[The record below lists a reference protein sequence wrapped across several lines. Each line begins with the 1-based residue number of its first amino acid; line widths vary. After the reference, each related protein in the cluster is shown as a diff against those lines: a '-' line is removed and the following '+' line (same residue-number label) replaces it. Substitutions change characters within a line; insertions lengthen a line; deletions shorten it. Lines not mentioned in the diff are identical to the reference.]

1 MITYAIYTSF
11 FTTAFI
17 AISALLLMKI
27 VNGIIDDKGHI
38 QKDWK
43 YYIITGIVVFCIFF
57 FAAEFAYEKMLLWT
71 GFKTN
76 TIATCYKKGIE
87 GEDGFNEYGQR
98 FFNDEIFTE
107 TDRDTIMQS
116 IQTLDLQAGE
126 IGIRN
131 KMQYDKGNTPLG
143 VALDINRAFHF
154 IPLLLPL
161 LSYFL
166 ALAICY
172 LTKKVIN
179 TNFRKEIAE
188 IKELEGKEKE
198 LKKEIK
204 IKEYNRNELE
214 NKEKELEKRIT
225 EIEKSD
231 LYKRQLKKLDDIE
244 RLMNEM
250 KFETR
255 QKEIEKHAIESTIRE
270 YYKEV
275 DELERRIREL
285 KNKKDEELNL
295 IKGQREKIMNNE
307 KEISRLKEILDKA
320 KEKEQI
326 EETKQKNVNEIL
338 SRYE

>member
-1 MITYAIYTSF
+1 MITYAMYTSF
-11 FTTAFI
+11 FTIAFI
-17 AISALLLMKI
+17 ALSALLLMKI

-57 FAAEFAYEKMLLWT
+57 FAAEFAYGKMLLWT

-143 VALDINRAFHF
+143 VALDINRAFNF

-179 TNFRKEIAE
+179 KNLGKEISK

-214 NKEKELEKRIT
+214 NQQKELEKRIT

-244 RLMNEM
+244 SLMNEK

-255 QKEIEKHAIESTIRE
+255 QKQIEKQSIESTIRE

-275 DELERRIREL
+275 DELERKIKELRNKQDEEISLIEIQKRRFEEL
-285 KNKKDEELNL
+285 KQE
-295 IKGQREKIMNNE
+295 IKEMEREK
-307 KEISRLKEILDKA
+307 A
-320 KEKEQI
+320 K
-326 EETKQKNVNEIL
+326 TMTVDDL
-338 SRYE
+338 L

>member
-1 MITYAIYTSF
+1 MITYAMYTSF
-11 FTTAFI
+11 FTIAFI
-17 AISALLLMKI
+17 ALSALLLMKI

-57 FAAEFAYEKMLLWT
+57 FAAEFAYEKMLIWT

-87 GEDGFNEYGQR
+87 GEEGFKEYGQR
-98 FFNDEIFTE
+98 FFNDEIFNE
-107 TDRDTIMQS
+107 TDRDNIMQS

-131 KMQYDKGNTPLG
+131 KMQYNKENTPLG

-179 TNFRKEIAE
+179 KNLEKEISK
-188 IKELEGKEKE
+188 IKELEKKEKE
-198 LKKEIK
+198 LKKEIE
-204 IKEYNRNELE
+204 IKKYDRNELE
-214 NKEKELEKRIT
+214 NQQKELEKRIT

-244 RLMNEM
+244 SLINEKKIEKQSIEQSIERLI
-250 KFETR
+250 K
-255 QKEIEKHAIESTIRE
+255 QKENQKQSIESTIRE
-270 YYKEV
+270 YNNEV

-285 KNKKDEELNL
+285 RNKKDEEISL
-295 IKGQREKIMNNE
+295 IEIQKRRFEDLKQEIKEMEREK
-307 KEISRLKEILDKA
+307 A
-320 KEKEQI
+320 K
-326 EETKQKNVNEIL
+326 TMTVDDL
-338 SRYE
+338 L

>member
-1 MITYAIYTSF
+1 MITYAMYTSF
-11 FTTAFI
+11 FTIAFI
-17 AISALLLMKI
+17 ALSALLLMKI

-57 FAAEFAYEKMLLWT
+57 FAAEFAYGKMLLWT

-98 FFNDEIFTE
+98 FFNDEIFNE
-107 TDRDTIMQS
+107 TDRDNIMQS

-143 VALDINRAFHF
+143 VALDINRAFNF

-231 LYKRQLKKLDDIE
+231 IYKRQLQKLDDIE
-244 RLMNEM
+244 RLV
-250 KFETR
+250 K
-255 QKEIEKHAIESTIRE
+255 QKQIEEQAIKSTIRE
-270 YYKEV
+270 YNNEV
-275 DELERRIREL
+275 EELERRIREL
-285 KNKKDEELNL
+285 RNKKDEEISL
-295 IKGQREKIMNNE
+295 IEIQKRRFEDLKQEIKEMEREK
-307 KEISRLKEILDKA
+307 A
-320 KEKEQI
+320 K
-326 EETKQKNVNEIL
+326 TMTVDDL
-338 SRYE
+338 L

>member
-1 MITYAIYTSF
+1 MITYAMYTSF
-11 FTTAFI
+11 FSTAFI
-17 AISALLLMKI
+17 AVTALLLMKI
-27 VNGIIDDKGHI
+27 VNGIIDDKGHL

-43 YYIITGIVVFCIFF
+43 YYIITGIVAFCIFF
-57 FAAEFAYEKMLLWT
+57 FAAEFAYGKMLLWT

-143 VALDINRAFHF
+143 VALDINRAFNF

-179 TNFRKEIAE
+179 TNLRKEIAE
-188 IKELEGKEKE
+188 IKELEEKGKK
-198 LKKEIK
+198 LKKEIE

-214 NKEKELEKRIT
+214 SKEKELEKRIT

-231 LYKRQLKKLDDIE
+231 LYKRQLEKLNDIE
-244 RLMNEM
+244 SLMNE
-250 KFETR
+250 KKIEIR
-255 QKEIEKHAIESTIRE
+255 QKEIEKQSIESTIRE

-285 KNKKDEELNL
+285 RNKKDEEISL
-295 IKGQREKIMNNE
+295 IEIQKRRFEDLKQEIKEMEREK
-307 KEISRLKEILDKA
+307 A
-320 KEKEQI
+320 K
-326 EETKQKNVNEIL
+326 TMTVDDL
-338 SRYE
+338 L

>member
-1 MITYAIYTSF
+1 MITYAMYTSF

-27 VNGIIDDKGHI
+27 VNGIIDDKGHL

-43 YYIITGIVVFCIFF
+43 YYIITGIIAFCIFF
-57 FAAEFAYEKMLLWT
+57 FAADFAYEKMLIWT

-87 GEDGFNEYGQR
+87 GEEGFKEYGQR

-107 TDRDTIMQS
+107 TDRDNIMQS

-131 KMQYDKGNTPLG
+131 KMQYNKENTPLG
-143 VALDINRAFHF
+143 VALDINRAFNF

-179 TNFRKEIAE
+179 KNLEKEISK
-188 IKELEGKEKE
+188 IKELEKKEKE
-198 LKKEIK
+198 LKKEIE
-204 IKEYNRNELE
+204 IKKYDRNELE
-214 NKEKELEKRIT
+214 NQQKELQKRIT
-225 EIEKSD
+225 EIEKRD

-244 RLMNEM
+244 SLMNEK

-255 QKEIEKHAIESTIRE
+255 QKEIERLNIESTIRE

-275 DELERRIREL
+275 DELERKIKELRNKQDEEISLIEIQKRRFEEL
-285 KNKKDEELNL
+285 KQE
-295 IKGQREKIMNNE
+295 IKEMEREK
-307 KEISRLKEILDKA
+307 A
-320 KEKEQI
+320 K
-326 EETKQKNVNEIL
+326 TMTVDDL
-338 SRYE
+338 L

>member
-1 MITYAIYTSF
+1 MITYAMYTSF
-11 FTTAFI
+11 FTIAFI
-17 AISALLLMKI
+17 ALSALLLMKI

-57 FAAEFAYEKMLLWT
+57 FAAEFAYGKMLLWT

-143 VALDINRAFHF
+143 VALDINRAFNF

-179 TNFRKEIAE
+179 TNLRKEIAE
-188 IKELEGKEKE
+188 IKELEEKGKK
-198 LKKEIK
+198 LKKEIE

-214 NKEKELEKRIT
+214 SKEKELEKRIT

-231 LYKRQLKKLDDIE
+231 LYKRQLEKLNDIE
-244 RLMNEM
+244 SLMNE
-250 KFETR
+250 KKIEIR
-255 QKEIEKHAIESTIRE
+255 QKEIEKQSIESTIRE

-285 KNKKDEELNL
+285 RNKKDEEISL
-295 IKGQREKIMNNE
+295 IEIQKRRFEDLKQEIKEMEREK
-307 KEISRLKEILDKA
+307 A
-320 KEKEQI
+320 K
-326 EETKQKNVNEIL
+326 TMTVDDL
-338 SRYE
+338 L